1 MRVIEFKRIPRR
13 LREAAARIAR
23 IAAVYHTGNVR
34 VLHCDGTGRLCVP
47 GTVCAGPCIRAD
59 HVSAHVR
66 IRNRDGSLR
75 SRAASR
81 RIDKI
86 TQDISSNGAA
96 LHGHP
101 GPAGLSCAAVRSDI
115 RSRNGAIDFRIAEF
129 DAVARRAHRVSVGK
143 DGKRPH
149 GTLCV
154 FISLSARENRAG
166 NHNLVA
172 IGILDTPGMYG
183 CAGYGIQGS

>member
-34 VLHCDGTGRLCVP
+34 VLHCDSTGRFCVP
-47 GTVCAGPCIRAD
+47 GTVCVGPCIRAD

-86 TQDISSNGAA
+86 ALDISLDFAA
-96 LHGHP
+96 LHGHR
-101 GPAGLSCAAVRSDI
+101 GSAGLGGAAVGSDI
-115 RSRNGAIDFRIAEF
+115 RTPNVTINFRISEF
-129 DAVARRAHRVSVGK
+129 DAVARRTHRVCVGK

-149 GTLCV
+149 VTLCF
-154 FISLSARENRAG
+154 FIPMSARENRIG
-166 NHNLVA
+166 NYNLVA
-172 IGILDTPGMYG
+172 IGVLDTPGMYVR
-183 CAGYGIQGS
+183 AGYGIQGS

>member
-34 VLHCDGTGRLCVP
+34 VLHCDSTGRLCVP
-47 GTVCAGPCIRAD
+47 GTVCAGLCIRAD

-86 TQDISSNGAA
+86 TQDIFPDAA
-96 LHGHP
+96 ARHGHR
-101 GPAGLSCAAVRSDI
+101 GSAGLSCAAVRSDI
-115 RSRNGAIDFRIAEF
+115 RTRNGTINF
-129 DAVARRAHRVSVGK
+129 
-143 DGKRPH
+143 
-149 GTLCV
+149 
-154 FISLSARENRAG
+154 
-166 NHNLVA
+166 
-172 IGILDTPGMYG
+172 
-183 CAGYGIQGS
+183 